1 MKKNIFLFYLLIA
14 VFIFLNHYLLYR
26 SDVLQKAD
34 MKLYDVL
41 EEYALKNRKLPTAK
55 VVVVDIDERSLKTL
69 GQWPWPRVLL
79 ADLLAKIDRAG
90 ASTIALDV
98 IFPEKD
104 RTSPKEISLF
114 YKRYFHLES
123 FATSL
128 PDALLDN
135 DAIFA
140 DVIGKSGAVLSV
152 FLSRNKNTAK
162 ACQDVSDAELPSME
176 DLPLH
181 SYSYMLCNIPVIQNS
196 ARIYGFVNSYKDSD
210 GLIRRM
216 PLFVRYKRSVIPS
229 LSVATLLS
237 IDPVLKRIGRQEF
250 KILGEDVKTN
260 EKSEILLRFYPR
272 NWYKKISAVD
282 ILQGKNLQKELE
294 GKIVMIGSSAVGL
307 HDNVLIAGSR
317 QMMGT
322 HIHVTMLENILH
334 HDYLVQL
341 DKYRYINI
349 LLSIAATF
357 LLFYFLV
364 AKRNFLIVTLFVLGI
379 GLSLGTAYY
388 AMQANIYLSIGYFI
402 VPFLFHFG
410 FVSFLYILIEAY
422 QRYLFNKELGRTN
435 LALLDSMIY
444 VAEIHD
450 TETGAHIIRTKHYVK
465 ELAEHLYYQGI
476 YADELSKERI
486 EIMFNT
492 APLHDIGKIGIPD
505 AVLKKPGRLT
515 KEEFEVIKR
524 HPVIG
529 AEIID
534 NAIVNYRDN
543 EFFECARNIAL
554 YHHEKWDG
562 SGYPEGLKGTQIPLE
577 ARLMALADVFD
588 ALISRRVYKD
598 SFDEKRIRSIIVDG
612 RGTHFDPAVVDAFL
626 EIEYK
631 FHEIAARFADNLV
644 DKGDTL

>member
-1 MKKNIFLFYLLIA
+1 MKKSILLFYLLIA

-26 SDVLQKAD
+26 SDILHKAD

-41 EEYALKNRKLPTAK
+41 EEYALKNKKLPSPK
-55 VVVVDIDERSLKTL
+55 VVVVDIDEKSLETF

-79 ADLLAKIDRAG
+79 ADLIAKIDRGG
-90 ASTIALDV
+90 ASAIALDI

-104 RTSPKEISLF
+104 RTSPKEISAF
-114 YKRYFHLES
+114 YKRYFELDRFEI
-123 FATSL
+123 TL
-128 PDALLDN
+128 PEALKDN
-135 DAIFA
+135 DAVFA
-140 DVIGKSGAVLSV
+140 DVIAKSAAVTSV
-152 FLSRNKNTAK
+152 YLSRDKRSAK
-162 ACQDVSDAELPSME
+162 ECQAVSKIELPPME

-181 SYSYMLCNIPVIQNS
+181 SYSYMLCNIPKIQKN
-196 ARIYGFVNSYKDSD
+196 AHMYGFVNSYKDSD
-210 GLIRRM
+210 GVIRRM
-216 PLFVRYKRSVIPS
+216 PLFARYKGNVVPS
-229 LSVATLLS
+229 LSIATLLS
-237 IDPVLKRIGRQEF
+237 IDPALERTGRQDF
-250 KILGEDVKTN
+250 KILGEDIRTN
-260 EKSEILLRFYPR
+260 EKSEILLRFYPES
-272 NWYKKISAVD
+272 WYKKISAVD
-282 ILQGKNLQKELE
+282 IFQDNNLQKQIE
-294 GKIVMIGSSAVGL
+294 GKIVIVGSSAVGL
-307 HDNVLIAGSR
+307 HDNVIIAGSR
-317 QMMGT
+317 QMMGA
-322 HIHVTMLENILH
+322 HVHVTMLENILH

-341 DKYRYINI
+341 EKYRYIDI
-349 LLSIAATF
+349 LISIVATF

-364 AKRNFLIVTLFVLGI
+364 AKRNFSIVALFIGGV

-388 AMQANIYLSIGYFI
+388 AMQENLYLSIGYFI

-422 QRYLFNKELGRTN
+422 QRYLFDKELGRTN
-435 LALLDSMIY
+435 LALLDSMVY

-476 YADELSKERI
+476 YTDELSKERI

-505 AVLKKPGRLT
+505 AILKKPGKLT
-515 KEEFEVIKR
+515 KEEFEVIKK
-524 HPVIG
+524 HPAIG

-534 NAIVNYRDN
+534 NAIVNYRKND
-543 EFFECARNIAL
+543 FFECARNIAL

-562 SGYPEGLKGTQIPLE
+562 SGYPEGLKGLEIPLE
-577 ARLMALADVFD
+577 ARLMAIADVFD

-598 SFDEKRIRSIIVDG
+598 SFDEKRIRSIILDG
-612 RGTHFDPAVVDAFL
+612 RGTHFDPVVVDAFL

-644 DKGDTL
+644 EKGE